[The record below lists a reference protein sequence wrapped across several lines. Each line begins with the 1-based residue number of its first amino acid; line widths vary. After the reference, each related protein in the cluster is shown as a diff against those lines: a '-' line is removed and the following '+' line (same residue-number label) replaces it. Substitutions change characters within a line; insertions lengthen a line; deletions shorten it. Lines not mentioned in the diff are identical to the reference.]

1 MAYMSDEYRGFV
13 SFGGPVSSAKRP
25 KVGNGPALTIGA
37 GLFAACWVAAA
48 AATMLSFF
56 TPLGGRNA
64 DFSNRLPAPTL
75 LFVAARPPASAATPK
90 PAITPADLARWHAK
104 HSQVQIAQD
113 APLLDKTGRVTLA
126 FAELSPSEGKGDRLK
141 PLVASAQA
149 SALRTGLVAMA
160 ASATGTL
167 HVAAAKPKV
176 PKAVEVASSDVD
188 PDSVEAFNLVMK
200 PSSAEP
206 GDPGYTVPL
215 PMARPARPKVAA
227 PAAVAALAYAPTQD
241 ESIELSPRMKS
252 KVTPPPRGGKTA
264 VFDLSAGVVY
274 MPNGERLEAH
284 SGVGKMR
291 DNPKYVHVRMLG
303 PTPPSTYRLSMRES
317 LFHGVAAI
325 RMTPTN
331 GINPHGRDGILAHS
345 YMLRTRGDS
354 HGCVVFADYKRF
366 LSAFKRGAVT
376 HIVVVP
382 KWTGSSSD
390 LAKL

>member
-1 MAYMSDEYRGFV
+1 MAYVSDEYRGFV
-13 SFGGPVSSAKRP
+13 SVGGPVSPVKRP
-25 KVGNGPALTIGA
+25 KSGHGSVLTVGA
-37 GLFAACWVAAA
+37 GLFAAAWVAAA

-56 TPLGGRNA
+56 TPLAGRNA
-64 DFSNRLPAPTL
+64 DITRRLPSPTL
-75 LFVAARPPASAATPK
+75 LSVAKMTGPSALQTK
-90 PAITPADLARWHAK
+90 PAITAAALAQWHAR
-104 HSQVQIAQD
+104 HSVVKIAQD
-113 APLLDKTGRVTLA
+113 APLLDKAGRVTLE
-126 FAELSPSEGKGDRLK
+126 FAELSPSESKGDRLK
-141 PLVASAQA
+141 PMTVSASVSPAK
-149 SALRTGLVAMA
+149 TGLVAMA
-160 ASATGTL
+160 AVSTGTL
-167 HVAAAKPKV
+167 QLAVAKPKT
-176 PKAVEVASSDVD
+176 PKTVEVASADAD
-188 PDSVEAFNLVMK
+188 PDSVDAFNLVMK
-200 PSSAEP
+200 PSTAEP

-215 PMARPARPKVAA
+215 PMARPARTKPAV

-241 ESIELSPRMKS
+241 DSIDLSPRMKS

-264 VFDLSAGVVY
+264 VFDLSAGIVY
-274 MPNGERLEAH
+274 MPNGEKMEAH

-354 HGCVVFADYKRF
+354 HGCVVFADYNRF